1 MASACR
7 QKRDFGM
14 SRWGRLE
21 DQATQPC
28 DYAKGAWPLVALSV
42 GFGMFALRRLLGSK
56 ADLLRKGLIRRS

>member
-1 MASACR
+1 
-7 QKRDFGM
+7 M